1 MKIEHSH
8 IKDIFRTAFAP
19 LSCECEVMHDGS
31 LTIKIFDK
39 ESGRVDLI
47 VAGINLHGIYSIR
60 QISDLVSEIRAELIT
75 VNQNFIIR

>member
-8 IKDIFRTAFAP
+8 IKAIFSTAFAP

-31 LTIKIFDK
+31 LTIKIFDL

-47 VAGINLHGIYSIR
+47 VAGVQLCNTFSAR
-60 QISDLVSEIRAELIT
+60 QVSDLVSELRAELIS
-75 VNQNFIIR
+75 VQRNSAYK